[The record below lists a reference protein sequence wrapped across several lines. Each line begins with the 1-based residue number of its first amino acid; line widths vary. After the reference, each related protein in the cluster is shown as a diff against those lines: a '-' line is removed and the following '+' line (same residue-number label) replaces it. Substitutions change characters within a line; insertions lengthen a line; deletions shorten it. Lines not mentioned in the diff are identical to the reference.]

1 VFSHDCGFLGTARKN
16 KGAESKKPQ
25 SGALRLMGMVCTR
38 TKPQVNIQ
46 VLATDPRTIIESP
59 YQRP

>member
-1 VFSHDCGFLGTARKN
+1 MIVVSSGLQK
-16 KGAESKKPQ
+16 KQGAKSKKPQ

-46 VLATDPRTIIESP
+46 VLATDRHTIIESP